1 LATQQVVTYVA
12 TFIYYALLLR
22 VLNLSQIGE
31 VSLLALV
38 MSIFTTLT
46 QVALPS
52 AATRFIASNIAK
64 GDARKAEASAR
75 TITGLLLGIA
85 TPSLILAI
93 FLSPWVG
100 KLLLGGPS
108 GIQLIIATFVTGF
121 IIDITTLLGS
131 FFLGLGMYSQ
141 SVYQNVL
148 YVPLSRGLG
157 LTLAYSGFGVS
168 GIVLGWVCGGL
179 ATLALSTYLLRGR
192 LALKGSYPI
201 MPLMTFSLPVF
212 SSTVI
217 TLLQNWGDIA
227 ILQALIGQL
236 QTTGAYYLVVSR
248 AGFLSILWTPLT
260 GAAYPAFSVTHSTNG
275 AKGVSSQL
283 IPVFRLINVIVLPI
297 CVGLAAVAP
306 SAIEVVYGP
315 ALVGQSIPFVM
326 LVLATIFSA
335 QGAILVMVL
344 QATGNT
350 RPLLKI
356 FPIATVLDLAT
367 VFFGAEAFS
376 TLAGAAGRVVL
387 AVATFTLA
395 WQSLRLTV
403 RPPVLQ
409 DLDRGLILAFTIGIL
424 LFATNQL
431 LTYTVVVRPL
441 IRLPV
446 IVTVF
451 CVSFMLLCK
460 KLKALREEDFDA
472 IETATPKFLH
482 GFINEMRRRFEL
494 S

>member
-1 LATQQVVTYVA
+1 MSELVAGYNVPRGTLYLATQQVVTYVA

-236 QTTGAYYLVVSR
+236 QTT
-248 AGFLSILWTPLT
+248 
-260 GAAYPAFSVTHSTNG
+260 SVTHSTNG